1 MKTRMPTRFGK
12 QRSVYAYCKEWRRK
26 RSSLKLPGLEVW
38 VLGFAW
44 LILVCALAEGAD
56 KLKELQAHFDK
67 ESHAG
72 SKIKVLE
79 KLAEAQF
86 EAAGKA
92 GQSGN
97 YVTVGFTFEKYR
109 DNVRAAFDL
118 LKKQEPDADRHPG
131 GYRQLEL
138 QVRKGI
144 REIED
149 TIMVAPGEMRPP
161 LGIVHQD
168 LLDIDDELIRLLFPR
183 RTKDPEKAQP
193 AAGGRP

>member
-1 MKTRMPTRFGK
+1 MY
-12 QRSVYAYCKEWRRK
+12 SKECWRK
-26 RSSLKLPGLEVW
+26 RSSLKLPRLQVC

-44 LILVCALAEGAD
+44 LTLACALAEGSD
-56 KLKELQAHFDK
+56 KAKELQAHFDK
-67 ESHAG
+67 ESHAT
-72 SKIKVLE
+72 SKVKALD

-97 YVTVGFTFEKYR
+97 YVAVGLTFEKYR

-149 TIMVAPGEMRPP
+149 TILVAPGEMRPP
-161 LGIVHQD
+161 
-168 LLDIDDELIRLLFPR
+168 
-183 RTKDPEKAQP
+183 
-193 AAGGRP
+193 